1 MSDVSPGDDEQ
12 PVNASADATADD
24 DREFRPVLSA
34 GGTLADAAWLA
45 RTRPRTVVP
54 YVALAVLV
62 AVVEVIRLRDPVPVA
77 PTTTAG
83 SVLDV
88 SFRAYPDAVRSV
100 TTPPAALVGLDPTW
114 LLWTLGVGGLV
125 VVATA
130 AAAAATMVWAL
141 DRGSIVR
148 SVPRL
153 VAYHVGLLTTFGA
166 MALLESELGLLGVVA
181 LVASLYVLIKL
192 FLVPALLVWGR
203 SVPAAVRTSWAQTG
217 GNRLSLFGLVVL
229 LGLASALLTSAPQ
242 LLAGLVG
249 DEAIDLAVD
258 AFEGCEAPGDSRHR
272 VEHVELASDAVIE
285 RMADAGIVASCQPN
299 FLRWAGEDGLYES
312 RLGTERRRAS
322 NRFRTILDSG
332 APLAFGSDVMP
343 IGPLE
348 GVEHAV
354 TAPAEGQRLSVTEAL
369 RAYTR
374 GAAYAGF
381 DEDRL
386 GTVAVG
392 KRADLVLLERS
403 PWGVDP
409 DAIGDI
415 DVAATLVDG
424 DVVYDALE

>member
-1 MSDVSPGDDEQ
+1 VSDVSPGDDEQ

-249 DEAIDLAVD
+249 DVPGPAGAAVATALVGPLHALAV
-258 AFEGCEAPGDSRHR
+258 A
-272 VEHVELASDAVIE
+272 
-285 RMADAGIVASCQPN
+285 Q
-299 FLRWAGEDGLYES
+299 
-312 RLGTERRRAS
+312 
-322 NRFRTILDSG
+322 
-332 APLAFGSDVMP
+332 
-343 IGPLE
+343 
-348 GVEHAV
+348 
-354 TAPAEGQRLSVTEAL
+354 
-369 RAYTR
+369 
-374 GAAYAGF
+374 AA
-381 DEDRL
+381 DRL
-386 GTVAVG
+386 V
-392 KRADLVLLERS
+392 EPS
-403 PWGVDP
+403 
-409 DAIGDI
+409 
-415 DVAATLVDG
+415 
-424 DVVYDALE
+424 